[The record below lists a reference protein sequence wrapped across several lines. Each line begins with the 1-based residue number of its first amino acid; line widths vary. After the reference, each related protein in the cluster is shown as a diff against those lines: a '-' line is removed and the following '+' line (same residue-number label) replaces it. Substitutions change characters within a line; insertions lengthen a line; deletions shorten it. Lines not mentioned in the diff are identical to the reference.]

1 MDGWKQG
8 GTRKRRRGGSCYLL
22 DKHGRRAEM
31 RQAGCIKDKSRD
43 PQPGRMR
50 ETERFV
56 RSQEHLEVAKLGATM
71 LK

>member
-1 MDGWKQG
+1 
-8 GTRKRRRGGSCYLL
+8 
-22 DKHGRRAEM
+22 M
-31 RQAGCIKDKSRD
+31 RQAGCIKDESRD

-50 ETERFV
+50 ETERFL